1 MPTTEEEVL
10 IPELRERFNQ
20 SYTPDGYARLHSSL
34 GEQLGASPGF
44 RVAETPCFLPRE
56 LLDRCAAIGSELT
69 HRLVNDQEYLE
80 AALAAIPSGFRAPG
94 FTPHPHFMTADFG
107 LVREPDGS
115 LSPRIVELQ
124 AFPSVYAYQAALC
137 EAYRVAYDLPASLG
151 QYLGGHDEESYWEQ
165 LGRVILNGHAPE
177 HVILTE
183 VQPGR
188 QKTYPDFALT
198 AHRLGIRIVDIAEL
212 VLDREPGQPAK
223 VYYREG
229 GELVRVERIYN
240 RAIVDEILAK
250 QIELPFRYDEPLAVE
265 WAGHPNWYFAISK
278 FSLPYLDHPAVP
290 PAYFLDDWLRLSQE
304 GGLAPAVADLPRSEW
319 ILKPLFGFAG
329 RGIEFGPTDEQM
341 AAIPTQ
347 DRRGYL
353 MQQRM
358 HFAPVIATP
367 FGPTQTEIRI
377 LYLWPDGGALEPVFS
392 LTRLGRGKMMG
403 VDHNRDQEWVGG
415 SAAFYEKSGST

>member
-1 MPTTEEEVL
+1 VRYRKTCLEEDFL
-10 IPELRERFNQ
+10 IPALREHFNQ
-20 SYTPDGYARLHSSL
+20 SYTPEAYARLQQHLREEL
-34 GEQLGASPGF
+34 GSAPGF
-44 RVAETPCFLPRE
+44 RVAETPCFLPRT
-56 LLDRCAAIGSELT
+56 LLDRCAAVGARLT
-69 HRLVNDQEYLE
+69 HRLVDDPEYLS
-80 AALAAIPSGFRAPG
+80 AALDAIPSGYRVPELNA
-94 FTPHPHFMTADFG
+94 HPHFMTADFG

-137 EAYRVAYDLPASLG
+137 QAYREAYALPSTLG
-151 QYLGGHDEESYWEQ
+151 QYLGGYTEKTYWEQ
-165 LGRVILNGHAPE
+165 LGRVILKGHAPE

-183 VQPGR
+183 VEPER

-198 AHRLGIRIVDIAEL
+198 AGRLGIRIVDIAKL
-212 VLDREPGQPAK
+212 VIERRPGEPAG
-223 VYYREG
+223 VFYREQ

-240 RAIVDEILAK
+240 RAIVDEIMAK
-250 QIELPFRYDEPLAVE
+250 KIELPFRYDEQLAVE

-278 FSLPYLDHPAVP
+278 FSLPYLKDASVP
-290 PAYFLDDWLRLSQE
+290 PAFFLDEWLDTSKQ
-304 GGLAPAVADLPRSEW
+304 GGFTAEIAALPRSEW

-329 RGIEFGPTDEQM
+329 RGIEFAPTDEQL
-341 AAIPTQ
+341 AAVAVHEQ
-347 DRRGYL
+347 RGFL

-358 HFAPVIATP
+358 HFTPVIETP

-377 LYLWPDGGALEPVFS
+377 LYLWADGGELEPVFS

-415 SAAFYEKSGST
+415 SAAFYD

>member
-1 MPTTEEEVL
+1 MLTQEEEVL
-10 IPELRERFNQ
+10 IPVLRERFNQ
-20 SYTPDGYARLHSSL
+20 SYTPDGYARLQRHL

-56 LLDRCAAIGSELT
+56 LLDRCASIGSELT
-69 HRLVNDQEYLE
+69 LRLVNDPGYRET
-80 AALAAIPSGFRAPG
+80 ALAAIPSGFRAPG
-94 FTPHPHFMTADFG
+94 FTPHPHFMTVDFG
-107 LVREPDGS
+107 LVREADGS

-137 EAYRVAYDLPASLG
+137 QAYRQAYDLPASLG
-151 QYLGGHDEESYWEQ
+151 QYLGGYDEQSYWEQ
-165 LGRVILNGHAPE
+165 LGRVILNGHPPE

-183 VQPGR
+183 VQPER

-198 AHRLGIRIVDIAEL
+198 ARRFGIRIVDIAEL
-212 VLDREPGQPAK
+212 VLEREAGQPAK
-223 VYYREG
+223 VFYREG
-229 GELVRVERIYN
+229 RELVRVERIYN

-250 QIELPFRYDEPLAVE
+250 HIDLPFRYSEPLAVE

-290 PAYFLDDWLRLSQE
+290 PAYFLDDWLRLSGE
-304 GGLAPAVADLPRSEW
+304 GGLPPAVAALPRPEW

-329 RGIEFGPTDEQM
+329 RGIEFGPTDEQI
-341 AAIPTQ
+341 AAIPEA

-358 HFAPVIATP
+358 HFAPVIDTP

-415 SAAFYEKSGST
+415 SAAFYEESGST

>member
-1 MPTTEEEVL
+1 L
-10 IPELRERFNQ
+10 IAALRERFNA
-20 SYTPDGYARLHSSL
+20 SYTPEGYARLQQQLEREL
-34 GEQLGASPGF
+34 GGPLRF

-56 LLDRCAAIGSELT
+56 LLDRCAAIGAELT
-69 HRLVNDQEYLE
+69 HRLVNDPSYLE
-80 AALAAIPSGFRAPG
+80 AALAAIPAEYRAPA
-94 FTPHPHFMTADFG
+94 FTAHPHFMTADFG
-107 LVREPDGS
+107 LVREADGA

-137 EAYRVAYDLPASLG
+137 QAYRDAYELPDSLG
-151 QYLGGHDEESYWEQ
+151 QYLGGYHEQSYWEQ
-165 LGRVILNGHAPE
+165 LARVILNGRAPE

-183 VQPGR
+183 VEPDN
-188 QKTYPDFALT
+188 QKTYPDFAIT
-198 AHRLGIRIVDIAEL
+198 ARRLGIRIVDIAKL
-212 VLDREPGQPAK
+212 VIERDPGKPAR
-223 VYYREG
+223 VFYEEN
-229 GELVRVERIYN
+229 GELVPVHRIYN

-250 QIELPFRYDEPLAVE
+250 QIKLPFSYDEPLAVE

-278 FSLPYLDHPAVP
+278 FSLPYLDHPSVP
-290 PAYFLDDWLRLSQE
+290 PAFFLDAWLEKSAQGALPPE
-304 GGLAPAVADLPRSEW
+304 LASLPREEW

-329 RGIEFGPTDEQM
+329 RGILFGPSDEQL
-341 AAIPTQ
+341 AAIPAEV
-347 DRRGYL
+347 RHGYL

-358 HFAPVIATP
+358 HFTPVIETP

-415 SAAFYEKSGST
+415 SAAFYPFYLGHGNTEVTGP